1 MQSVC
6 SCVCACI
13 TYCSPGVQ
21 CIARPCKLPRPIG
34 RGGGGGGG
42 GGGFKGVC
50 LNPAEDF
57 IHHLATHLVPYL
69 FVRSPLSLAAIEN
82 LCYPNGETSS
92 FVHLH

>member
-13 TYCSPGVQ
+13 TYCTPGVQ
-21 CIARPCKLPRPIG
+21 CIARPCKLARPIG
-34 RGGGGGGG
+34 R

-57 IHHLATHLVPYL
+57 IHRLATHLVPYL
-69 FVRSPLSLAAIEN
+69 FVRSPLSLAAFEN
-82 LCYPNGETSS
+82 LYYPNGETS
-92 FVHLH
+92 